1 MDTQT
6 KTNSPTNLPAEQKI
20 LNAPPDEIRNY
31 VMKRYEDSIN
41 YYWKNGGINK
51 RTYKRNRV
59 LVIVLGALVTL
70 FSSILSASFITDNVV
85 LGTIFAIITPVIAAS
100 LTIINGLTQSFQSG
114 AAWRDMVLN
123 AERLEKER
131 DRFLATPD
139 SSKNYRRELNI
150 LNNTILNESTAFF
163 KRILDSEYSPT
174 DENYDDNDK

>member
-1 MDTQT
+1 MSTET
-6 KTNSPTNLPAEQKI
+6 PPTSPSEEKM
-20 LNAPPDEIRNY
+20 LNAPKEEIEKY
-31 VMKRYEDSIN
+31 VLKRYEDSIN

-70 FSSILSASFITDNVV
+70 FSSLLSASFIANDEV
-85 LGTIFAIITPVIAAS
+85 LGTIFAVITPIVAAS

-131 DRFLATPD
+131 DRFLATPEN
-139 SSKNYRRELNI
+139 SRNYRRELNI

-163 KRILDSEYSPT
+163 KRILDSEYSPN
-174 DENYDDNDK
+174 DEDYDNNDK

>member
-1 MDTQT
+1 MSTET
-6 KTNSPTNLPAEQKI
+6 LTTSPNEEKILSAPAE
-20 LNAPPDEIRNY
+20 DIRKY
-31 VMKRYEDSIN
+31 VLKRYEDSIN

-59 LVIVLGALVTL
+59 LVIVLGSLVTL
-70 FSSILSASFITDNVV
+70 FSSLLSASFITNNQVFGPA
-85 LGTIFAIITPVIAAS
+85 LAIITPLIAAL

-139 SSKNYRRELNI
+139 NAKNYRRELNI

>member
-1 MDTQT
+1 MET
-6 KTNSPTNLPAEQKI
+6 KTTPPTEQKI
-20 LNAPPDEIRNY
+20 LSAPAAEIKEY
-31 VMKRYEDSIN
+31 VLKRYEDSIN

-51 RTYKRNRV
+51 RIYRRNRM

-70 FSSILSASFITDNVV
+70 FSSLLSASFINDNMV
-85 LGTIFAIITPVIAAS
+85 LGTIFAIITPIIAAS
-100 LTIINGLTQSFQSG
+100 LTIINGLSQSFQAG

-139 SSKNYRRELNI
+139 TSKNYRRELNI

-163 KRILDSEYSPT
+163 KRILDSEYSP
-174 DENYDDNDK
+174 DNERYDDDDK

>member
-1 MDTQT
+1 MATPT
-6 KTNSPTNLPAEQKI
+6 KPNESVEQQI
-20 LNAPPDEIRNY
+20 LNAPPEDIKKY
-31 VMKRYEDSIN
+31 VLKRYEDSIN
-41 YYWKNGGINK
+41 YYWKNGGVNK

-70 FSSILSASFITDNVV
+70 LSSLLSASFIDGNPV
-85 LGTIFAIITPVIAAS
+85 LKTVFAVITPAFAAL

-123 AERLEKER
+123 AERLEMER

-139 SSKNYRRELNI
+139 EAKNYRNELKI

-163 KRILDSEYSPT
+163 KRILDSEYTP
-174 DENYDDNDK
+174 DNDNKNKDN

>member
-1 MDTQT
+1 MEAQT
-6 KTNSPTNLPAEQKI
+6 KINRQAEQQM
-20 LNAPPDEIRNY
+20 LDAPAQDIRKY
-31 VMKRYEDSIN
+31 VIKRYEDSIN

-51 RTYKRNRV
+51 GIYRRNRV

-70 FSSILSASFITDNVV
+70 LSSLISASFVEGIPLLKTV
-85 LGTIFAIITPVIAAS
+85 FAIVTPASAAL

-139 SSKNYRRELNI
+139 DAKNYRRELNI
-150 LNNTILNESTAFF
+150 LNNTILNESTNYF
-163 KRILDSEYSPT
+163 KRILDSEYSP
-174 DENYDDNDK
+174 DGDNDDNDK

>member
-6 KTNSPTNLPAEQKI
+6 KTNLPPNPPIDQKI
-20 LNAPPDEIRNY
+20 LSAPTEEIRNY

-41 YYWKNGGINK
+41 YYWKNGGVNK
-51 RTYKRNRV
+51 RIYKRNRV

-70 FSSILSASFITDNVV
+70 FSSLLSASFITNNQMFGPA
-85 LGTIFAIITPVIAAS
+85 LALITPLIAAS

-139 SSKNYRRELNI
+139 SAKNYRRELNI
-150 LNNTILNESTAFF
+150 LNNTILNESSAFF
-163 KRILDSEYSPT
+163 KRILDSEYSP
-174 DENYDDNDK
+174 DNEKYEDNDK

>member
-1 MDTQT
+1 MSTET
-6 KTNSPTNLPAEQKI
+6 LPPSPNEEKI
-20 LNAPPDEIRNY
+20 LNAPKEEIEKY
-31 VMKRYEDSIN
+31 VLKRYEDSIN

-70 FSSILSASFITDNVV
+70 FSSLLSASFIANDEV
-85 LGTIFAIITPVIAAS
+85 LGTIFAVITPIIAAS

-131 DRFLATPD
+131 DRFLATAEN
-139 SSKNYRRELNI
+139 SKNYRRELNI
-150 LNNTILNESTAFF
+150 LNNMILNESTAFF
-163 KRILDSEYSPT
+163 KRILDSEYSPN
-174 DENYDDNDK
+174 DEDFDNNDK

>member
-1 MDTQT
+1 MDT
-6 KTNSPTNLPAEQKI
+6 KTEANLPIKPSVDEKI
-20 LNAPPDEIRNY
+20 LNAPAEDIKKY
-31 VMKRYEDSIN
+31 VLKRYEDSIN

-51 RTYKRNRV
+51 RTYRRNRV
-59 LVIVLGALVTL
+59 LVIVLGSLVTL
-70 FSSILSASFITDNVV
+70 FSSLLSASFIANDQVFGPV
-85 LGTIFAIITPVIAAS
+85 LAVITPLIAAT

-139 SSKNYRRELNI
+139 SSKNFRRELNI

-163 KRILDSEYSPT
+163 KRILDSEYSP
-174 DENYDDNDK
+174 ENQEYKDDDK

>member
-1 MDTQT
+1 MSTET
-6 KTNSPTNLPAEQKI
+6 LTTPPSEEKM
-20 LNAPPDEIRNY
+20 LNASKEDLEKY
-31 VMKRYEDSIN
+31 VLKRYEDSIN

-51 RTYKRNRV
+51 RIYRRNRV
-59 LVIVLGALVTL
+59 LVIVLGSLVTL
-70 FSSILSASFITDNVV
+70 FSSLLSASFITDNQVFGPT
-85 LGTIFAIITPVIAAS
+85 LALITPLIAAL

-139 SSKNYRRELNI
+139 NAKNYRRELNI

-163 KRILDSEYSPT
+163 KRILDSEYSP
-174 DENYDDNDK
+174 DNERYDDNDK